1 MIQMVSGTD
10 FVAIF
15 QLLGLAHPRTRL
27 DKAHDLINHQKA
39 LCHLDK
45 MAWRYRRSKHVA
57 PKSSRRRA
65 LKIEVDERVDMIELF
80 SWNTKR
86 NQIVGN
92 DPNCR

>member
-1 MIQMVSGTD
+1 MIQMVSGAD
-10 FVAIF
+10 FIPIF
-15 QLLGLAHPRTRL
+15 QLLGFAHPRTRL
-27 DKAHDLINHQKA
+27 DKAHGLINHQKA
-39 LCHLDK
+39 LRHLDK
-45 MAWRYRRSKHVA
+45 MAWRYRRPKHAA

-65 LKIEVDERVDMIELF
+65 LKIEVDECVDMIELF

>member
-1 MIQMVSGTD
+1 MVQMVSGTD

-15 QLLGLAHPRTRL
+15 QLLGLTHPRTRL

-39 LCHLDK
+39 LCYLDK
-45 MAWRYRRSKHVA
+45 MAWRYRRPKHMA

-86 NQIVGN
+86 DQIVGN
-92 DPNCR
+92 DPDCR

>member
-1 MIQMVSGTD
+1 MIQMVPGTD
-10 FVAIF
+10 FIAIF
-15 QLLGLAHPRTRL
+15 QLLGFAHPRTRL
-27 DKAHDLINHQKA
+27 NKTHGLINHQKA

-65 LKIEVDERVDMIELF
+65 LKIEVDERIDTIELF
-80 SWNTKR
+80 SWNTER

-92 DPNCR
+92 DPDCR

>member
-1 MIQMVSGTD
+1 
-10 FVAIF
+10 
-15 QLLGLAHPRTRL
+15 
-27 DKAHDLINHQKA
+27 
-39 LCHLDK
+39 
-45 MAWRYRRSKHVA
+45 MAWRYRRPKHVA

>member
-1 MIQMVSGTD
+1 MVSGAD

-27 DKAHDLINHQKA
+27 DKTHDLINHQKA

-45 MAWRYRRSKHVA
+45 MARRYWRPKHVA
-57 PKSSRRRA
+57 SKSSRRRA

-92 DPNCR
+92 DPNRR